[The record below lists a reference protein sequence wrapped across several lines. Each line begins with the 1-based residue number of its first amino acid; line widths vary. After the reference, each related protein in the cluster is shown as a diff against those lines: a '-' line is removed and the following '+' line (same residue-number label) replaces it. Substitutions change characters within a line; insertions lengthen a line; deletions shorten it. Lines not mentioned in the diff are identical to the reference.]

1 MAQEPGDQ
9 GAGPAQPFGPFFL
22 DKRIAVGGSAE
33 VFLAR
38 PKRGEKPAPRLVV
51 KRLLPSLRQHSD
63 LGTLEREAELHRAV
77 QHPNVVTVY
86 GAGEVNGE
94 PYIAMEYVEGVDVYR
109 LLRRSESEQRPIPA
123 PLAVHIARQV
133 ADALG
138 SVHSARNASGRRL
151 EIVHRDINPSNVYL
165 SVTGAVKVGD
175 FGIAR
180 TGAPNPVSV
189 GSGKGLK
196 GKFGYLAPEQVAG
209 EPFDHRADLFAL
221 SILLGEML
229 IGERIF
235 PGSGELAVLLAI
247 RDGDYERLRE
257 RAGSLP
263 PTLFA
268 LCQKGLERR
277 PEARF
282 QSAEEMSAALRP
294 FELPSPDELCL
305 ELAEWVRWARD
316 DGGFFRKIEGRIRDS
331 VQRMRAARLATSPPV
346 ASGLPQPPPSSSQPP
361 VDTAARIRREG
372 SDLVEV
378 VAFPKLLEMVA
389 TGDLGARDA
398 VALMGS
404 AFRAIE
410 DIDELARHLLPSNTQ
425 TTRQLHEPGVPDYQA
440 MLADTPMNAVLA
452 YLRSNRETGA
462 LFVTRHEGAVER
474 RKEIYLQDGR
484 LHHVAS
490 SDRAELLGEYLVR
503 RGALERSQLDAA
515 LSIIAHHGGR
525 LGETLITMG
534 LVGPVDLFR
543 AIRDQGR
550 DRVAVLCVWTDGSAG
565 FYRGT
570 VPGHVEFPLDLDL
583 TSPMMAGVIIVSQGD
598 PWSLLSDR
606 GARIRPGPRAATVA
620 DERERGLAPSSLQA
634 VVAMIGEDIT
644 VGAAVAR
651 ITAPRTGRGARQI
664 HEKEA
669 CAALLVARDIGWIDL
684 DGAGEPG

>member
-1 MAQEPGDQ
+1 VAQEPGDQ

-51 KRLLPSLRQHSD
+51 KRLLPAVRAHSD

-109 LLRRSESEQRPIPA
+109 LLRRSESEQRPIPP

-138 SVHSARNASGRRL
+138 SVHNARDGNGRRL

-180 TGAPNPVSV
+180 TGAPGPLSV

-221 SILLGEML
+221 TVLLGEML

-257 RAGSLP
+257 RADSLP
-263 PTLFA
+263 PALYA

-282 QSAEEMSAALRP
+282 QSAEEMSAALRA
-294 FELPSPDELCL
+294 FELPSPEELCQ
-305 ELAEWVRWARD
+305 ELSEWVRWARD

-331 VQRMRAARLATSPPV
+331 VQRMRAARLATSPPLM
-346 ASGLPQPPPSSSQPP
+346 SGGSVPPQSSLPPA
-361 VDTAARIRREG
+361 DTAARVRREG
-372 SDLVEV
+372 TDIVEV
-378 VAFPKLLEMVA
+378 VSFPKLLEMVA
-389 TGDLGARDA
+389 TGELGARDT

-440 MLADTPMNAVLA
+440 ILADTPMNAVLA

-462 LFVTRHEGAVER
+462 LFVTRREGPVER

-484 LHHVAS
+484 LLHVAS

-503 RGALERSQLDAA
+503 RGALERAQLDAA
-515 LSIIAHHGGR
+515 LSIIARHGGR
-525 LGETLITMG
+525 LGETLIGMG
-534 LVGPVDLFR
+534 LVEPVDLFR

-550 DRVAVLCVWTDGSAG
+550 DRVAVLCAWTDGSAG

-583 TSPMMAGVIIVSQGD
+583 TSPMMAGVIVASQGD
-598 PWSLLSDR
+598 PRSLLPD
-606 GARIRPGPRAATVA
+606 GAARIWPGPRASTLG
-620 DERERGLAPSSLQA
+620 DDRERGFAPSSLQA
-634 VVAMIGEDIT
+634 IAGMIGQDIT
-644 VGAAVAR
+644 VAEAVAR

-664 HEKEA
+664 HDKEA
-669 CAALLVARDIGWIDL
+669 CAALVVARDIGWIEFE
-684 DGAGEPG
+684 GATQRG

>member
-1 MAQEPGDQ
+1 MAQEPGEQ
-9 GAGPAQPFGPFFL
+9 GTGPAQPFGPFFL

-38 PKRGEKPAPRLVV
+38 PKRGERPAPRLVV
-51 KRLLPSLRQHSD
+51 KRLLPSFRAHSD

-77 QHPNVVTVY
+77 QHPNVVTVF

-94 PYIAMEYVEGVDVYR
+94 PYIAMEYVDGVDVYR
-109 LLRRSESEQRPIPA
+109 LLRRAESEQRAIPP

-133 ADALG
+133 ADALD
-138 SVHSARNASGRRL
+138 SVHSARDAHGRRL
-151 EIVHRDINPSNVYL
+151 DIVHRDINPSNVYL
-165 SVTGAVKVGD
+165 SVDGAVKVGD

-180 TGAPNPVSV
+180 TGAPSPVSV

-221 SILLGEML
+221 TILFGEML

-257 RAGSLP
+257 RADSLP
-263 PTLFA
+263 PALYA
-268 LCQKGLERR
+268 LCQRGLERR

-282 QSAEEMSAALRP
+282 QSAAEMSAALRT
-294 FELPSPDELCL
+294 FELPSPEELCL

-346 ASGLPQPPPSSSQPP
+346 TSGASQLPPSSLSPA
-361 VDTAARIRREG
+361 DTAARIRRDG

-389 TGDLGARDA
+389 TGDLGARDE

-404 AFRAIE
+404 AFRPIE

-452 YLRSNRETGA
+452 YLRGKRETGA
-462 LFVTRHEGAVER
+462 LFVTRHEGQVER
-474 RKEIYLQDGR
+474 RKEIYLQEGR

-503 RGALERSQLDAA
+503 RGALERGQLDAA
-515 LSIIAHHGGR
+515 LAIIARHGGR
-525 LGETLITMG
+525 LGETLISMG
-534 LVGPVDLFR
+534 LVEPVDLFR

-550 DRVAVLCVWTDGSAG
+550 DRVAVLCAWMDGSAG

-583 TSPMMAGVIIVSQGD
+583 TSPMMAGVIVVSQGD
-598 PWSLLSDR
+598 PWSLLPDR
-606 GARIRPGPRAATVA
+606 DARLRPGPRAATVA

-634 VVAMIGEDIT
+634 IAAMLGEDVT
-644 VGAAVAR
+644 VAAAVAR

-669 CAALLVARDIGWIDL
+669 CAALLVARDIGWIEL
-684 DGAGEPG
+684 DGGGELG